1 MSDNGDWSNE
11 SNSGTPLP
19 PALAAAAQLVSDNM
33 METGSDFE
41 IAESIFGKRLLGKAK
56 GKKTKAT
63 AALRASVTPTSSMLS
78 SETTPLSYASVSSP
92 ARSSGSLAQATPT
105 PAPRPLKA
113 GSKFIQAVS
122 ERIEAFPKYGPR
134 PNESEFALFANE
146 VLRFVWYTLKDPAFK
161 DYTLPSSMCGS
172 VSFEVS
178 LAQIIAQCGPP
189 PPDEPTTPTPT
200 TTKAAH
206 PRPSEVETA
215 VMPQKPKRAKALHPA
230 PPPIP
235 AASKKRAPA
244 LAVAAPRGKTQSKP
258 AAASVPLAPV
268 APTPAPSLSKRAR
281 RRRRGR
287 HTDHGLS
294 RCGIQ
299 LIPPAGSS
307 IRAVNIMPAML
318 WDINNHL
325 KDDVSSDIILEHSM
339 DIKASIFITASRVP
353 TSSET
358 ACVLKHVRRLV
369 IVSGVVPIQ
378 AVPVT
383 STSFLKV
390 IDVPHI
396 PAEPKVWQTTQRT
409 AFQTALRSSPGGASL
424 DKYIKHAP
432 RFMCTSPHADTCV
445 AWIDISDSV
454 SGSNARNFI
463 GKQVA
468 IGGRNCQIRGA
479 APWPGSAQCTWC
491 MRWGHHSTVCRS
503 KGIQCPLCGGPHS
516 VASHENSCVVEKK
529 DPATRHCLNCSAAKK
544 SKTTHSATDTSCL
557 FWNNRFDRDWLKRQ
571 FLRVAK

>member
-1 MSDNGDWSNE
+1 MSDNGDWSDE
-11 SNSGTPLP
+11 SDSGTPLP
-19 PALAAAAQLVSDNM
+19 PALAAAAQLVLDNM
-33 METGSDFE
+33 METGGDFE
-41 IAESIFGKRLLGKAK
+41 IARSIFGESLAYDTAKVSKSKKKKASL
-56 GKKTKAT
+56 AVP
-63 AALRASVTPTSSMLS
+63 AVASTLSMRG
-78 SETTPLSYASVSSP
+78 TTPLSYASAAHSSS
-92 ARSSGSLAQATPT
+92 AGSSSMAQSTPT

-122 ERIEAFPKYGPR
+122 ERVEAFPKYGPR

-146 VLRFVWYTLKDPAFK
+146 VLRFVWHTLKDPAFK
-161 DYTLPSSMCGS
+161 DYVLPTSMCGS
-172 VSFEVS
+172 VSFEVG

-189 PPDEPTTPTPT
+189 PPEEPTTPTPT
-200 TTKAAH
+200 TTKAAR
-206 PRPSEVETA
+206 PRPLEVETA
-215 VMPQKPKRAKALHPA
+215 VTPQKPKWAKALHPA

-235 AASKKRAPA
+235 TASKKRAPA
-244 LAVAAPRGKTQSKP
+244 PAVAAPRGKTQST
-258 AAASVPLAPV
+258 LAPPPKLV
-268 APTPAPSLSKRAR
+268 APAPAPPLSTRAR
-281 RRRRGR
+281 RRRKGR

-294 RCGIQ
+294 RCGVQ

-307 IRAVNIMPAML
+307 ICAADIMPAML
-318 WDINNHL
+318 QDINSHL

-339 DIKASIFITASRVP
+339 DVKAGIFIVASRVP

-369 IVSGVVPIQ
+369 TISGIVPIQ
-378 AVPVT
+378 ATPVT

-390 IDVPHI
+390 IDVLHI
-396 PAEPKVWQTTQRT
+396 PAEPKVWQTTQRA
-409 AFQTALRSSPGGASL
+409 AFQAALCSSPVGTSL
-424 DKYIKHAP
+424 DKFIKHAL

-479 APWPGSAQCTWC
+479 APRPGSAQCTRC
-491 MRWGHHSTVCRS
+491 MRWGHHCTVCRS
-503 KGIQCPLCGGPHS
+503 KGIRCPLCGGPHS
-516 VASHENSCVVEKK
+516 AASHENSCVVEKK

-544 SKTTHSATDTSCL
+544 SKTTHSATDTLCP
-557 FWNNRFDRDWLKRQ
+557 FWNNRFDCDWLKRQ
-571 FLRVAK
+571 FPHVAK